1 MRRSTLFLALLF
13 TCGCGAATGT
23 GSASGSPPAPSPVA
37 ASPLALS
44 CTASGTA
51 SPSWPGA
58 QSAPSITSAV
68 TSGDSLQL
76 TFSAGTPQF
85 QVVPQSSPNFAA
97 DPSGRPVA
105 LAGSAGVKIVLTGF
119 QGGRSNY
126 TGQASMTSSGPRLLQ
141 VGTIGDFE
149 GTVGFGA
156 GVSGPSCANVESGSS
171 TLTFH
176 FIPQP

>member
-23 GSASGSPPAPSPVA
+23 GTTPSASAPA
-37 ASPLALS
+37 ASPVALS

-68 TSGDSLQL
+68 ATGDSLQL

-85 QVVPQSSPNFAA
+85 QVMPQSSPNFAV
-97 DPSGRPVA
+97 DPSGRPVN

-126 TGQASMTSSGPRLLQ
+126 AGQALMTSSGPRLLQ
-141 VGTIGDFE
+141 VGAIGDFE
-149 GTVGFGA
+149 GAVAFGA
-156 GVSGPSCANVESGSS
+156 GVNGPSCANVEAGSS

-176 FIPQP
+176 FVSQP

>member
-13 TCGCGAATGT
+13 TCACGAATGT
-23 GSASGSPPAPSPVA
+23 GSASGSPPASSPVA
-37 ASPLALS
+37 SSPVALS
-44 CTASGTA
+44 CTAAGNA
-51 SPSWPGA
+51 SPTWPGA

-68 TSGDSLQL
+68 ATDDSLQL
-76 TFSAGTPQF
+76 SFSAGTPQF
-85 QVVPQSSPNFAA
+85 QVVPQSSPNFAV
-97 DPSGRPVA
+97 DPSGRPVN
-105 LAGSAGVKIVLTGF
+105 LAGSSGVKIVLTGF

-126 TGQASMTSSGPRLLQ
+126 TGQSTMTSTGPRLLQ
-141 VGTIGDFE
+141 VGSIGDFE

-156 GVSGPSCANVESGSS
+156 GVSGPSCANVESGAS